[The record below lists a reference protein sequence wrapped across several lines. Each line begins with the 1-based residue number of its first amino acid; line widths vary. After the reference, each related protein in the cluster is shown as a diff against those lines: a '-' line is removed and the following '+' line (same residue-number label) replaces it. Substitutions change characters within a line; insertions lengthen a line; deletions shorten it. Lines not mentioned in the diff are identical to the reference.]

1 MKRKREI
8 FTENE
13 FLETAREEMVILK
26 SEMMN
31 YLHYYQSIILSLQK
45 EETDLLANITNSVSY
60 SFAELLFLC
69 IIFPVVIK

>member
-13 FLETAREEMVILK
+13 LLERAREEMVILK
-26 SEMMN
+26 REMMN

-45 EETDLLANITNSVSY
+45 EETDLLAYIANSVSLTHNTMR
-60 SFAELLFLC
+60 FLFFFLQ
-69 IIFPVVIK
+69 